1 MAVCCTNFK
10 ISSSFNWCG
19 LVSTEVVLH
28 SSMHYSEVLVLDF
41 FFPFHFLDEDN
52 CVADKICALVVI
64 KDIFFSY
71 IMTK

>member
-41 FFPFHFLDEDN
+41 FSFPF
-52 CVADKICALVVI
+52 
-64 KDIFFSY
+64 SR
-71 IMTK
+71 